1 MALSSRQFVNICK
14 RCALRINTDPA
25 NSSLLSNST
34 SPNLKFYALLSHAI
48 PIQYKN
54 NSLMRDKNLFEV
66 SYQMR
71 EYGLWGLGGKKN
83 LDTAVSDAEKIVG
96 YPTSFLSLRCLL
108 SDEMSNVA
116 LHMRK
121 LVGTKHPLLKTARGM
136 VFDGNHNLQMK
147 GLFVMLISK
156 AAGPSPQDDF
166 VHEEMVSGVYPN
178 QRSLAEI
185 MEIIHTSYLIHK
197 GVVNLE
203 SVLPE
208 HGPVA
213 DMEFGNKMA
222 VLSGDYLLASACR
235 GLAKLGNPKVVE
247 EVASSIAD
255 MMTAEFTNYTDP
267 DGKQMIPQS
276 CQGFSDWLKQTYFSI
291 GSLLAKSCQ
300 SAMRL
305 AGHSDHFKN
314 MAFAFGENV
323 SYAEQ
328 LAQDIKPFT
337 SADELPGL
345 SLTSAP
351 VLLYRERVPAEEF
364 TNLERL
370 WQEGP
375 ANYHEIVSLVLKS
388 GAVSYCKELL
398 EQYRDKAI
406 SSLDCYSESE
416 AKSALVNMVNAVSHV
431 R

>member
-1 MALSSRQFVNICK
+1 MKIKLQGPLTFASSHQYCNYSALK
-14 RCALRINTDPA
+14 KHT
-25 NSSLLSNST
+25 NSSASSQCRGYRIL
-34 SPNLKFYALLSHAI
+34 
-48 PIQYKN
+48 
-54 NSLMRDKNLFEV
+54 
-66 SYQMR
+66 
-71 EYGLWGLGGKKN
+71 GLGSQKSVSK
-83 LDTAVSDAEKIVG
+83 AVSDAEKIVG

-108 SDEMSNVA
+108 SDEMSNIA

-156 AAGPSPQDDF
+156 AAGPNPKDSF
-166 VHEEMVSGVYPN
+166 GEEEMVSGVYPS

-185 MEIIHTSYLIHK
+185 MEVIHTANLIHK

-222 VLSGDYLLASACR
+222 VLSGDYLLASACT
-235 GLAKLGNPKVVE
+235 GLAKLGHPKVVE

-255 MMTAEFTNYTDP
+255 MMIAEFTNFTDL
-267 DGKQMIPQS
+267 DGNAKIPEE
-276 CQGFSDWLKQTYFSI
+276 CKGFSDWLKQTYLSF
-291 GSLLAKSCQ
+291 GSLLAKSCR

-305 AGHSDHFKN
+305 AGHSEQFKA

-323 SYAEQ
+323 SYVQQ
-328 LAQDIKPFT
+328 LSKDIKPFIEY
-337 SADELPGL
+337 DELSSL
-345 SLTSAP
+345 NLTSAP
-351 VLLYRERVPAEEF
+351 ILLYKDMVSAKEF
-364 TNLERL
+364 EKLEHL
-370 WQEGP
+370 WQGGP
-375 ANYHEIVSLVLKS
+375 SNYHKIVTLVLES
-388 GAVSYCKELL
+388 GVISHCKELL
-398 EQYRDKAI
+398 TQYREKAVA
-406 SSLDCYSESE
+406 SLECYSDSE
-416 AKSALVNMVNAVSHV
+416 AKSALINMVTAVSTV

>member
-1 MALSSRQFVNICK
+1 MQTR
-14 RCALRINTDPA
+14 
-25 NSSLLSNST
+25 
-34 SPNLKFYALLSHAI
+34 
-48 PIQYKN
+48 
-54 NSLMRDKNLFEV
+54 
-66 SYQMR
+66 
-71 EYGLWGLGGKKN
+71 GLGILGLGGQKSIN
-83 LDTAVSDAEKIVG
+83 RAVSDAEKIVG

-166 VHEEMVSGVYPN
+166 AKEEMVSGVYPN

-197 GVVNLE
+197 GVVNLD

-247 EVASSIAD
+247 EVASCIAD
-255 MMTAEFTNYTDP
+255 MMTAQFTNYTDR
-267 DGKQMIPQS
+267 DGKETIPQTS
-276 CQGFSDWLKQTYFSI
+276 QGFSDWLKQTYFSF

-305 AGHSDHFKN
+305 AGHSDQFKK

-328 LAQDIKPFT
+328 LAKDIQTFT
-337 SADELPGL
+337 NYDELSAL

-351 VLLYRERVPAEEF
+351 VLLYRERVPAQEF
-364 TNLERL
+364 DQLEKL

-375 ANYHEIVSLVLKS
+375 ANYQRIVQLVSKS
-388 GAVSYCKELL
+388 GALSQCKELL
-398 EQYRDKAI
+398 AHYRDKAI
-406 SSLDCYSESE
+406 SSLECYSDSE
-416 AKSALVNMVNAVSHV
+416 AKAALVNMVTAVSNV